1 MEPYHYT
8 NYYTTTYFHFF
19 PPLMTRIRGK
29 SQTPQKMHHGEEIE
43 RKKERNESERP
54 DDEARDK
61 YSSSR
66 AIILAIGLMARLVK
80 DI

>member
-29 SQTPQKMHHGEEIE
+29 SQTPQKMHRGEEIE
-43 RKKERNESERP
+43 RKKETSQNVQMMRP
-54 DDEARDK
+54 EINVWPATLFQD
-61 YSSSR
+61 
-66 AIILAIGLMARLVK
+66 
-80 DI
+80 